1 MRNSQNAI
9 NFILLII
16 IIVCCNSSTNRFQS
30 WTPESLYKYAKDEYQ
45 KKYMI
50 IDPENYLINEDI
62 SLLKEKLRFIYK
74 KFNIHTYI
82 IFISYLD
89 SSRYNQ
95 NIDINEQVQ
104 RFASTFNYL
113 LSKDDSHYNDS
124 MSLTT
129 VFFIKQR
136 KMRMRTGK
144 LVKNTITDDDALKIL
159 NNRKDELRNEKYY
172 KVAYDL
178 IDDIYSTYE
187 YNLVYHESFWYKH
200 SGKITTIL
208 CIILGLL
215 FILYNY
221 LTHVPESQREKKI
234 KEFLDKNK
242 NKQIKNI
249 FNESCIICLDNFKE
263 EEQNNND
270 NKENKETQKK
280 EGEKEEEKT
289 TVLECGHK
297 FHDNCIIN
305 WLKKNNNCPICR
317 INLNLENNQNQS
329 SDYQNNILLG
339 NDNFVGNLIEIQ
351 EDAYGDDINGTQRS
365 RIFSRCRDNTCS
377 DDTCSKDYG
386 CSDNW
391 DNDNDSGGAT
401 SDW

>member
-16 IIVCCNSSTNRFQS
+16 IIVCCNSSTNKLQS
-30 WTPESLYKYAKDEYQ
+30 WTPETLYEYAKDEYQ
-45 KKYMI
+45 KNYMI
-50 IDPENYLINEDI
+50 IDPENYLLNEDV

-74 KFNIHTYI
+74 KYKIHTYI
-82 IFISYLD
+82 IFISYLNPN
-89 SSRYNQ
+89 RFNK
-95 NIDINEQVQ
+95 NFDINEQIQ
-104 RFASTFNYL
+104 RFTSRFNYL
-113 LSKDDSHYNDS
+113 LSKDYSYYNDS

-129 VFFIKQR
+129 VFLIKQR
-136 KMRMRTGK
+136 KMRMRTGR
-144 LVKNTITDDDALKIL
+144 LIKNTITDDDALELL
-159 NNRKDELRNEKYY
+159 NNRRDELRNEQYY

-187 YNLVYHESFWYKH
+187 YNLVYHESFWYKY
-200 SGKITTIL
+200 SSKIITFL
-208 CIILGLL
+208 CIAFGALYV
-215 FILYNY
+215 LYNY

-242 NKQIKNI
+242 NKPIKNI

-280 EGEKEEEKT
+280 DDEKT

-305 WLKKNNNCPICR
+305 WLKKNNKCPICR
-317 INLNLENNQNQS
+317 INLNLGDNQNKS
-329 SDYQNNILLG
+329 SDYDYQNNILLG
-339 NDNFVGNLIEIQ
+339 NDNFVGNLIDIQ
-351 EDAYGDDINGTQRS
+351 EDVYGDEINGTQRS
-365 RIFSRCRDNTCS
+365 RIFSRCRDTCNDNTCS
-377 DDTCSKDYG
+377 RDND
-386 CSDNW
+386 CSDSW
-391 DNDNDSGGAT
+391 GNDNDSGGAT